1 MRDLA
6 LDFQPR
12 RPGLLPLILLL
23 VGAVLCADAWLEAS
37 QQNAQLADL
46 ESRQE
51 LAKRRAD
58 RLTRASREAAQREA
72 ALPAEQ
78 GKALQQAVAAIGIDW
93 EGLYLRIDRATPEDV
108 SLLGITPNA
117 AAKSLQISGEAR
129 NLQAALGFVDTLR
142 RPPLSQVSLLSH
154 KIKADDPQHP
164 VSFEIAATWTSSP

>member
-93 EGLYLRIDRATPEDV
+93 EGLYQRIDRATPEDV

-142 RPPLSQVSLLSH
+142 QPPLSQVSLLSH
-154 KIKADDPQHP
+154 KIKADDPQRP
-164 VSFEIAATWTSSP
+164 VSFEIAATWTSAP

>member
-46 ESRQE
+46 QARQE

-93 EGLYLRIDRATPEDV
+93 EGLYQQIDRATPEDV

-142 RPPLSQVSLLSH
+142 QPPLSQVSLLSH
-154 KIKADDPQHP
+154 KIKADDPQRP
-164 VSFEIAATWTSSP
+164 VSFEIAATWTSAR

>member
-12 RPGLLPLILLL
+12 RPGLLPFILLL

-51 LAKRRAD
+51 QAKRRAD
-58 RLTRASREAAQREA
+58 RLNRASREAAQREA

-78 GKALQQAVAAIGIDW
+78 GKALQQAVAAIRIDW
-93 EGLYLRIDRATPEDV
+93 DGLYRQIERATPEDV

-129 NLQAALGFVDTLR
+129 NLHAALGFVDALR

-154 KIKADDPQHP
+154 KIKTDDPQRP
-164 VSFEIAATWTSSP
+164 VSFEISATWTSAP

>member
-93 EGLYLRIDRATPEDV
+93 EGLYQRIDRATPEDV

-142 RPPLSQVSLLSH
+142 QQPLSQVSLLSH
-154 KIKADDPQHP
+154 KIKADDPQRP
-164 VSFEIAATWTSSP
+164 VSFEIAATWTSAR

>member
-12 RPGLLPLILLL
+12 RPGLLPMILLL

-78 GKALQQAVAAIGIDW
+78 GKALQQAVAAIRIDW
-93 EGLYLRIDRATPEDV
+93 EGLYQQIDRATHEDIR
-108 SLLGITPNA
+108 LLAITPNVA
-117 AAKSLQISGEAR
+117 TKSLQISGEAR
-129 NLQAALGFVDTLR
+129 HLQAALGFVDALR
-142 RPPLSQVSLLSH
+142 QPPLSQVSLLSH
-154 KIKADDPQHP
+154 KIKTDDPQHP
-164 VSFEIAATWTSSP
+164 VSFEIAATWSSSP